1 MKHAVLFIFLCFF
14 TIQLSAQSDKSCI
27 NCGNSFNNE
36 PALGA
41 AKVAIN
47 IYPNPTSEYVAVNDE
62 SDKVS
67 KLEFY
72 NLTGRQ
78 MKVFPIV
85 RGEKYS
91 ISELPDGVYF
101 VRMIDKNNRIVTTQR
116 VNKR

>member
-1 MKHAVLFIFLCFF
+1 MKHAILLSFFSFF
-14 TIQLSAQSDKSCI
+14 TLQLFAQSDRSCI
-27 NCGNSFNNE
+27 SCGNSYNTESLLSANRNT
-36 PALGA
+36 
-41 AKVAIN
+41 IS
-47 IYPNPTSEYVAVNDE
+47 IYPNPTTDYVAVNDE
-62 SDKVS
+62 SDRVN

-78 MKVFPIV
+78 MKSFAVT

-101 VRMIDKNNRIVTTQR
+101 VRLIDKNNRIVTTQR

>member
-1 MKHAVLFIFLCFF
+1 MKHAILLSIFSFFSLQLF
-14 TIQLSAQSDKSCI
+14 AQSDKNCI
-27 NCGNSFNNE
+27 GCGNSYNTE
-36 PALGA
+36 SALSVS
-41 AKVAIN
+41 KSAIS
-47 IYPNPTSEYVAVNDE
+47 IFPNPTTDYVAVNDD
-62 SDKVS
+62 SDRVN

-78 MKVFPIV
+78 MKAFAVT

-101 VRMIDKNNRIVTTQR
+101 VRLIDKNNRIVITQR